1 MKLKRKKEEFIEVK
15 YLPLSVVFE
24 RYVQIS
30 GEKLTEEEFE
40 SLLIKAGLD
49 LAILQKKKGGKR
61 FKGLIW
67 NEKVERFLTRY
78 HTKN

>member
-1 MKLKRKKEEFIEVK
+1 MKLKRKKEKFIEVK

-49 LAILQKKKGGKR
+49 LAIVQKEKCGKQ
-61 FKGLIW
+61 FKGVIW